1 MPDFT
6 WDGWK
11 TLVSIA
17 LAVIPAVVKF
27 RAELTRAIDVLAEGV
42 GLLALVFGVLLYTHT
57 LPEWQRVQGNL
68 PQLTQESPILAA
80 THYQTIFILYTGSI
94 ALMVLG
100 AMLGFSGLLGRIRG
114 AVKRS
119 QPSRSVPSRR

>member
-1 MPDFT
+1 MPDLT

-27 RAELTRAIDVLAEGV
+27 RVELTRVIDVMAEGV
-42 GLLALVFGVLLYTHT
+42 GLISLVFGVLLYTHT
-57 LPEWQRVQGNL
+57 LPQWQQLQGTL
-68 PQLTQESPILAA
+68 PALASESPILAA
-80 THYQTIFILYTGSI
+80 THYQSLFILYTGSI

-100 AMLGFSGLLGRIRG
+100 AMLGFSGLAGRLRG
-114 AVKRS
+114 SLKRAM
-119 QPSRSVPSRR
+119 PSRSATSRR

>member
-1 MPDFT
+1 VPDIT

-27 RAELTRAIDVLAEGV
+27 RVELTRVIDVLAEGV
-42 GLLALVFGVLLYTHT
+42 GLIALVFGVVLYTHT
-57 LPEWQRVQGNL
+57 LPQWQHLQGNL
-68 PQLTQESPILAA
+68 PQLTQESPIVAA
-80 THYQTIFILYTGSI
+80 THYQTLFILYTGSI

-100 AMLGFSGLLGRIRG
+100 AMLGFSGLMGRVRG
-114 AVKRS
+114 AIK
-119 QPSRSVPSRR
+119 RSVPSRSVTSRR

>member
-1 MPDFT
+1 MPDIT

-27 RAELTRAIDVLAEGV
+27 RVELTRVIDVLAEGV

-119 QPSRSVPSRR
+119 QPSRTVPSRR

>member
-27 RAELTRAIDVLAEGV
+27 RVELTRVIDVMAEGV
-42 GLLALVFGVLLYTHT
+42 GLIALIFGVVLYTYT
-57 LPEWQRVQGNL
+57 LPQWQRLQGNL
-68 PQLTQESPILAA
+68 TQLTLESPILAA
-80 THYQTIFILYTGSI
+80 THYQTLFILYTGSI
-94 ALMVLG
+94 AMMVLG

-114 AVKRS
+114 TMKRS
-119 QPSRSVPSRR
+119 MPSRSVTSRR